1 MRCSCTVVSLLSCIV
16 GMSSGCYVASD
27 MSDKV
32 TGGVSIL
39 GPLSM
44 RGFPW
49 GEPRNLQI
57 LHHHNDGSYEAIWP
71 HISGGTAS
79 FTLTSFSTFAFAN
92 KIEASDLPE
101 DCPFSAGACSRP
113 YCTGWPEIRGCQG
126 PVRGRE
132 GGTYYLEPRGE
143 ATRAE
148 CAAMLMRFSERYK

>member
-39 GPLSM
+39 GAAFNAGIPV
-44 RGFPW
+44 G
-49 GEPRNLQI
+49 GVEPHNLQI
-57 LHHHNDGSYEAIWP
+57 LHYHNDGSYEAIWP

-113 YCTGWPEIRGCQG
+113 CCTGWPEIR
-126 PVRGRE
+126 RWSS
-132 GGTYYLEPRGE
+132 GTSSR
-143 ATRAE
+143 T
-148 CAAMLMRFSERYK
+148 

>member
-1 MRCSCTVVSLLSCIV
+1 MHSWDVFWMLCGIRHV
-16 GMSSGCYVASD
+16 GQGNRRREHPRAAFNAGIPV
-27 MSDKV
+27 
-32 TGGVSIL
+32 
-39 GPLSM
+39 
-44 RGFPW
+44 